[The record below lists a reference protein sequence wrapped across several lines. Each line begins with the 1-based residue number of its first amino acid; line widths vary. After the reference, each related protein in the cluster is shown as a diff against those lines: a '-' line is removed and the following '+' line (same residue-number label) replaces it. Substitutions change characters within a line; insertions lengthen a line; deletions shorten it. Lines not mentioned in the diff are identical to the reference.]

1 MTMRISD
8 TPGDATDPEVFEVL
22 VTAAQAWPAF
32 ERAVLGAKKEVRA
45 SFRIFDFSTALLSPE
60 ARAIGETWADLVEH
74 IVARGVDF
82 HLVISDFD
90 PVMGQELHQKT
101 KRSVAQAQAIAARLA
116 RRATSDPV
124 GHLQVEGAMHPA
136 RAGLLPRLA
145 FGPFVKMKKTQN
157 LDHSQSSPSEDAPG
171 DEVLP
176 EVRPVTHHQKLA
188 VIDERLL
195 YVGGLDL
202 NDRRR
207 DTLKHDLPSQETW
220 ADVQLLVSGPEAR
233 EAAHYLRHF
242 QRYVA
247 GKETPPEGQL
257 IRRTISAPRR
267 FGFWAVSPRTVL
279 REIEDEGDLISRVR
293 VPFHLTAEMGL
304 SELDRASAM
313 TRDFV
318 GDTLCC
324 GFVKIFLDGVIASGT
339 AVMID
344 PYANRPG
351 HRGDMLFT
359 REDFIAAAVE
369 IDRRGMQIAIHAI
382 GDAAVRLA
390 LDGYEAAAKANGPRD
405 RRHRIEHVEM
415 LHPDDLGRFAELG
428 VVASMQPP
436 HAPVREDETTTG
448 IGTDRA
454 GMAYAWRTIADTGAT
469 VAFSSDWPIVP
480 ISPLAGIQAAMTRQN
495 WAEGLPDQ
503 RLDLHDVLAAY
514 TRNGAYVGYAEDLTG
529 MIRPGMKADLALL
542 SDNIETTQADRIGA
556 LEVDLTLFDG
566 RVTHER

>member
-1 MTMRISD
+1 MIPTLVFTNASVLTM
-8 TPGDATDPEVFEVL
+8 DPETPRATAVAVSGDRIVAVGSDAEITALAGPDTRRIDADGQTLLPGFVESHVHL
-22 VTAAQAWPAF
+22 FMGGYNETVIRADRVSGLEALRTAVKHYAEAHPDLTLLLGQGADYAILGPDRPLDRHTLDELCPDRPLAIMAYDFHTAWANTAA
-32 ERAVLGAKKEVRA
+32 L
-45 SFRIFDFSTALLSPE
+45 E
-60 ARAIGETWADLVEH
+60 A
-74 IVARGVDF
+74 
-82 HLVISDFD
+82 
-90 PVMGQELHQKT
+90 
-101 KRSVAQAQAIAARLA
+101 
-116 RRATSDPV
+116 
-124 GHLQVEGAMHPA
+124 
-136 RAGLLPRLA
+136 AGLLEGRDLPR
-145 FGPFVKMKKTQN
+145 GN
-157 LDHSQSSPSEDAPG
+157 
-171 DEVLP
+171 EVVMGTDGKATGELH
-176 EVRPVTHHQKLA
+176 EKLA
-188 VIDERLL
+188 MLPI
-195 YVGGLDL
+195 LDL
-202 NDRRR
+202 RNLGGRESLGMSGIEPPVPPTEKERQEDRE
-207 DTLKHDLPSQETW
+207 TLK
-220 ADVQLLVSGPEAR
+220 VG
-233 EAAHYLRHF
+233 LRHAA
-242 QRYVA
+242 QRGITSMHNMDGNRYML
-247 GKETPPEGQL
+247 E
-257 IRRTISAPRR
+257 
-267 FGFWAVSPRTVL
+267 VL